1 MYTLM
6 MTIVLLSGEVNKV
19 AQQSYKT
26 LEACSAVAPFFNQAA
41 NRYFWNNEQYQTEL
55 VSVSM
60 SCVKTT
66 EVKTI

>member
-26 LEACSAVAPFFNQAA
+26 LEACQA
-41 NRYFWNNEQYQTEL
+41 
-55 VSVSM
+55 
-60 SCVKTT
+60 
-66 EVKTI
+66 